1 MRLESR
7 ITRHVNRLFAHA
19 PDTLD
24 NRELQEEIHSNL
36 AARID
41 DYISQGMNE
50 ERAFETA
57 IQHINGMDEVMSD
70 HRRVQRVP
78 YWTALLQSALIYS
91 LIAWIINIPMRVLMQ
106 GTAINNLLMLV
117 SFLVGGAY
125 VLYMLTN
132 RTNDPATS
140 VKTTVIRILVLV
152 QWNRRIWWLWVAFV
166 LVLWGTEAALRFGS
180 NIWFN
185 RPIQVDGPY
194 QFAVIVIAFAVPLL
208 SVIIPLVVHRAYR
221 IISKY
226 EVSDVS

>member
-1 MRLESR
+1 MRLEAR
-7 ITRHVNRLFAHA
+7 ITSHVNRLFAHA

-24 NRELQEEIHSNL
+24 NRELKEEIHSNL

-50 ERAFETA
+50 EKAFQTA
-57 IQHINGMDEVMSD
+57 IQHIAGMDQVMSD

-78 YWTALLQSALIYS
+78 YWTALLQSALIYC
-91 LIAWIINIPMRVLMQ
+91 LIAWIITIPTRVVMQ
-106 GTAINNLLMLV
+106 GSAINNLLMLV
-117 SFLVGGAY
+117 SLLVGGSY

-140 VKTTVIRILVLV
+140 VKTTVIQTDAFMR
-152 QWNRRIWWLWVAFV
+152 WNRRIWWLWAVFMI
-166 LVLWGTEAALRFGS
+166 VLWGTQAALRFGS

-194 QFAVIVIAFAVPLL
+194 QFAVMAIAFAIPLL

>member
-50 ERAFETA
+50 ERAFQTA

-140 VKTTVIRILVLV
+140 VKTTVIRILDLV

-166 LVLWGTEAALRFGS
+166 LVLWGTQAALRFGS

>member
-50 ERAFETA
+50 ERAFQTA
-57 IQHINGMDEVMSD
+57 IQHIHGMDEVMSD

-140 VKTTVIRILVLV
+140 VKTTVIRILDLV

-166 LVLWGTEAALRFGS
+166 LVLWGTQAALRFGS